1 MKQRNRANT
10 SSLFLLELI
19 LAILF
24 FSVASAVCV
33 QIFVKSHLLSKDAR
47 ILNFAVNEVSNAAE
61 LISSLNADQTIY
73 YDSEFSECTEENAS
87 YQMAVTGASA
97 NSLTVT
103 IEMQSLSDEQIIYSL
118 EITKH
123 QQRRADE

>member
-1 MKQRNRANT
+1 MKQRNQANS

-33 QIFVKSHLLSKDAR
+33 QIFVKSHLLSKDAQ

-61 LISSLNADQTIY
+61 SLSPETVY
-73 YDSEFSECTEENAS
+73 YDSEFSECSKEDAE
-87 YQMAVTGASA
+87 YQMSVTFSDSA
-97 NSLTVT
+97 LRHAT
-103 IEMQSLSDEQIIYSL
+103 IEMQSLSGRQSIYSL
-118 EITKH
+118 EITDY
-123 QQRRADE
+123 QQRRAD

>member
-1 MKQRNRANT
+1 MKQRNQANS

-24 FSVASAVCV
+24 FSVASAICV

-61 LISSLNADQTIY
+61 SITPEMVY
-73 YDSEFSECTEENAS
+73 YDSGFSECSKENAE
-87 YQMAVTGASA
+87 YQMSVTFSDSDLQHAV
-97 NSLTVT
+97 
-103 IEMQSLSDEQIIYSL
+103 IEMQSLSDKQSIYSL
-118 EITKH
+118 EITNY
-123 QQRRADE
+123 QQRRAD